1 MFLFISVTLTYNTV
15 LSPESKIHSQ
25 REKKKSLAL
34 STVARIANRSTE
46 SFLTVPTKK
55 RDEKRNPEVQRR
67 VKGTTR
73 DSVVEPVVEQARVAQ
88 KKEKK
93 RNLQRSSCLFGFAGG
108 LKSDERK
115 GGREGRAFKT
125 VEDEVA

>member
-1 MFLFISVTLTYNTV
+1 M
-15 LSPESKIHSQ
+15 
-25 REKKKSLAL
+25 
-34 STVARIANRSTE
+34 
-46 SFLTVPTKK
+46 PTKK

-67 VKGTTR
+67 VKGATR

>member
-1 MFLFISVTLTYNTV
+1 M
-15 LSPESKIHSQ
+15 
-25 REKKKSLAL
+25 
-34 STVARIANRSTE
+34 
-46 SFLTVPTKK
+46 PTKK